1 MRSLSVSDS
10 KVWPKE
16 WKDDNENAGEQP
28 GHVSHW
34 HAQMRGVLLLALL
47 RTKTIRLRL

>member
-16 WKDDNENAGEQP
+16 WKDNDENARDNLDTFLTD
-28 GHVSHW
+28 
-34 HAQMRGVLLLALL
+34 MR
-47 RTKTIRLRL
+47 R